1 MLDTIPPGRLTSRC
15 ALIVS
20 NETSSA
26 NYQYGGRWPRCLW
39 TSRIIG
45 SCPRFISLQNPEFTA
60 RTFLCHDR
68 LESRFHGAAFVVT
81 LASLVSIYLA
91 PVRDRYSGGGMF
103 ASLLGDFQ
111 ACVFSEWLSLCDRIK
126 GKRSRGAKSI
136 ENGFSGLV
144 VSLTLAGLII
154 GSTCGL
160 VLWLLFRSRRAERTV

>member
-26 NYQYGGRWPRCLW
+26 NYQYGGRWLSVPLDKAVLL
-39 TSRIIG
+39 G

-68 LESRFHGAAFVVT
+68 LESRFHGRRFCRYSC
-81 LASLVSIYLA
+81 LLVSIYLA
-91 PVRDRYSGGGMF
+91 PVRDRYPGGGMSAF
-103 ASLLGDFQ
+103 LMGDFQ

-126 GKRSRGAKSI
+126 GQTISWPQSQLKTGFRSRCLPYSCRADYW
-136 ENGFSGLV
+136 NQP
-144 VSLTLAGLII
+144 AAW
-154 GSTCGL
+154 
-160 VLWLLFRSRRAERTV
+160 VLWLSIQESAR